1 MGLVIQGVLRFKV
14 YLGFCLIMSM
24 EMPFLPSFFF
34 LKKKFSILYIY
45 IYIYIYKTILPCDK
59 GKKLFSIP

>member
-14 YLGFCLIMSM
+14 CLGFCLIMSM
-24 EMPFLPSFFF
+24 EMPFLPFF

-45 IYIYIYKTILPCDK
+45 I
-59 GKKLFSIP
+59 KLFSPVIKEKNYSPSLK